1 MLALEGILAVGL
13 LFLVGLDPMGLV
25 VLAVLILCIHV
36 PARRLVAR
44 DPLLMTVARDAL
56 DFRPFYS
63 PQSLVHETP
72 PAPAPSITTT
82 EG

>member
-63 PQSLVHETP
+63 PQSLVHEAP